1 MLKYFALI
9 LQKINKYNFTA
20 FQNQIGIT
28 QCFVNK
34 ILSLIFMIQAIKRDK
49 TL

>member
-28 QCFVNK
+28 EYQ
-34 ILSLIFMIQAIKRDK
+34 LA
-49 TL
+49 T